1 MAERAREGWEPAF
14 RAVFEQSRTAIAV
27 LDQNRV
33 FLDANE
39 GVTAL
44 LGYGRDELVGRS
56 IVEIIPHDDRDRAT
70 RDAEALYRDGTNSG
84 DRRLL
89 CANGSTVEVQFAG
102 RLTELPNLGFV
113 AIYVVIDS
121 RSIPEGEAVAPRDV
135 PPLTPRENEI
145 VRMVALGQ
153 TNDEIASELFLSPET
168 VRSHVRNAM
177 SKTESR
183 NRAQLVATALG
194 RRLIVI

>member
-1 MAERAREGWEPAF
+1 MPERAREGWEPAF
-14 RAVFEQSRTAIAV
+14 RAVFEASRTAIAV
-27 LDQNRV
+27 LDQHRV
-33 FLDANE
+33 FLDAND

-44 LGYGRDELVGRS
+44 LGYEREELVGRS
-56 IVEIIPHDDRDRAT
+56 IVEIIPRDDRDRAS
-70 RDAEALYRDGTNSG
+70 RDAEALRRDGTNSG

-89 CANGSTVEVQFAG
+89 RADGSTVEVQFAG
-102 RLTELPNLGFV
+102 RLTELPGLGFV

-121 RSIPEGEAVAPRDV
+121 RAIPDGEAVAPEDA

-153 TNDEIASELFLSPET
+153 TNDEIAGQLSLSPET